1 MKAALVLV
9 EVSWFQ
15 QIPKIHATFAFL
27 AQETFYFRNQIQK
40 VRECCSVVL
49 SVWLDPRA
57 TLDRW
62 EQKDPIKCG
71 ISPWMAFALT
81 CFFTFSLSL
90 LISSS
95 IFCYIFSTCI
105 AHLSFKDRNH
115 YHSMI
120 LKVILH
126 LDIQTKLHSFL

>member
-27 AQETFYFRNQIQK
+27 EQETFYFGKQIQK

-62 EQKDPIKCG
+62 GQKDPIKCG

-81 CFFTFSLSL
+81 CFSP
-90 LISSS
+90 
-95 IFCYIFSTCI
+95 
-105 AHLSFKDRNH
+105 
-115 YHSMI
+115 
-120 LKVILH
+120 
-126 LDIQTKLHSFL
+126 FLCPY